1 MASSTLVPVDLG
13 VSSDGAG
20 GRAEG
25 HAVDWRAARSHRGT
39 STEERDASGVMA
51 NWMAQTRQGGRRV
64 RNGPRR
70 ACAGWAVKGHLGH
83 SPSLDLWCM
92 RRIECPKCPF
102 GGGAFCG
109 SWPVLHLAA
118 LRVAHLT
125 LATNCDYAVRDFE
138 LLERSG

>member
-70 ACAGWAVKGHLGH
+70 AGAGWAVKGHLGALAFTRLVVH
-83 SPSLDLWCM
+83 ATNRVPEVSL
-92 RRIECPKCPF
+92 RR
-102 GGGAFCG
+102 
-109 SWPVLHLAA
+109 WRV
-118 LRVAHLT
+118 LRVA
-125 LATNCDYAVRDFE
+125 ARSAPCGAARGAPDACDE
-138 LLERSG
+138 L